1 MPKPSNYKTKL
12 FPFFLLNTKTAVSV
26 LWLLFF
32 LLPQAF
38 AQQAQS
44 FENAIKLEDAGVG
57 YVSDAVIDKN
67 GFLWIAGSNG
77 LTRYDGSHFEMFKH
91 DPEDSLSLLANY
103 IHDLFYDEE
112 YNRIFVSSWSTS
124 NSGISIL
131 DLETEQFKN
140 IRFDSTNSNGLE
152 GHNLYWTCRD
162 KFGSYWISIKNQG
175 LIKYLPEQDSIIQY
189 PYQPSLN
196 QTDLELGRANTFQSY
211 SFDIFNDSLLWL
223 GAAEGSLFKFNVI
236 NHQYTRYPLGDRRDI
251 SFRKILH
258 HSDNKVFIGT
268 WTHGF
273 YSFDPKNNQ
282 FIKHEFEGISFDP
295 QNYMDQNLAIK
306 VRSKDC
312 LYITNKAGL
321 IEYDVKQNKVIDFKK
336 NDFTKGELYGF
347 FETDKK
353 NRVLYWN
360 NWSFY
365 IFDPLRQQNKFY
377 SYGIKAPSFN
387 FLVRRILEDE
397 KTGKLWVAA
406 QFSEGLYR
414 LDLKTKEWE
423 VFPSPNS
430 YFKDRVDFPGWDVLK
445 TKAGEILVLAADKG
459 IYKVL
464 EKDKRLVPW
473 ELQLNNTKYRRM
485 MEDSQGNIWVTTYH
499 DGVFRIDPKTKN
511 IRHFKKE
518 FIHPDLKSIGSATD
532 IKEDR
537 NGNIW
542 IRGTGFKVYNPQL
555 DTVYL
560 FPYFFPDQ
568 KIVYD
573 ITSFGID
580 GEGNVLT
587 AIKEGGYIGITDADH
602 PEKGIVEY
610 FDKSKG
616 LIMRVPNNFLLDK
629 NKNIWLLGD
638 GLEKINADRS
648 ATQFYRSFYFSN
660 TESITFTQLSDG
672 SFATGDRQGI
682 NIINPDSLKVNQE
695 LFQPYIHSFKVFDK
709 GLNLESSP
717 FQKAEVYLK
726 PGENFFSLEFSAL
739 NPVFFGG
746 SKFKY
751 QLEGVDPEWIDPQS
765 RRYVA
770 YTNINS
776 GSYDFRIK
784 ASNNEGV
791 WNEKP
796 TVLRIHIATPW
807 YKTWWFYSLLILLFS
822 IAFYYW
828 YLIRINRRKEKE
840 EALRLKELDTFKT
853 RFYSNITHEFRTPLT
868 IIQGMANELE
878 EHPEQEP
885 KRKINLIKKNS
896 RNLLALVNQMLDLSK
911 LQAGKAIPDLK
922 QDDIIGFISY
932 LVESHES
939 YAKLQNLGL
948 QFYSEE
954 KELVMDFDAKKLE
967 QILAN
972 LFSNAIKF
980 TPEYGKILIV
990 AKKITTGGISYIEI
1004 KVKDNGI
1011 GISKENLPHIFDR
1024 FHQVNPIYNNQG
1036 SGIGLALV
1044 KELIGIMN
1052 GTIRVESI
1060 LNEGSTFFITLPIQ
1074 NKSPLVKE
1082 ADQHVFKS
1090 LPVINSPKKQGPVL
1104 SENGL
1109 PILLIIE
1116 DNTDVTYYLETCLK
1130 GHYQTLSRS
1139 NGKAGVET
1147 ALEIL
1152 PDVIISDVMMP
1163 EMDGFEVC
1171 KILKEDERSSHIPI
1185 ILLTAKATKEDKIE
1199 GLTQGAD
1206 AYLTKPFEK
1215 EELMIRLDKLMEIR
1229 KTLQKKYSN
1238 SLISSQSDNKVIESK
1253 EDSFIGKIEKIIL
1266 ANLEDDDFSINELS
1280 RELHLSR
1287 SQVHRKIK
1295 ALTGMSTAIYMRS
1308 VRLQKAKELLQSNE
1322 LSISEVAYQCG
1333 FKSPVYFS
1341 QVFKETFGFSPSATR
1356 K

>member
-12 FPFFLLNTKTAVSV
+12 FPFFLLNTKAVVSF

-32 LLPQAF
+32 LLPQPF
-38 AQQAQS
+38 AQQTQY
-44 FENAIKLEDAGVG
+44 FENPIKLEDARVG
-57 YVSDAVIDKN
+57 YISDALIDKN
-67 GFLWIAGSNG
+67 GFLWIAGNAG
-77 LTRYDGSHFEMFKH
+77 LTRYDGSHFEMFRH
-91 DPEDSLSLLANY
+91 DPEDSLSLLDNY
-103 IHDLFYDEE
+103 ITDLFYDEE

-140 IRFDSTNSNGLE
+140 IHFDSTNSNGLE

-189 PYQPSLN
+189 PYQLSLEHEN
-196 QTDLELGRANTFQSY
+196 LELGRANTFLSY
-211 SFDIFNDSLLWL
+211 SLDLFNDSLLWL
-223 GAAEGSLFKFNVI
+223 GSIEGALLKFNVI
-236 NHQYTRYPLGDRRDI
+236 SHQYTRYPLGERREV
-251 SFRKILH
+251 SFKKILH
-258 HSDNKVFIGT
+258 HSDNRVYIGS
-268 WTHGF
+268 WERGF
-273 YSFDPKNNQ
+273 YSFDPPNNQ
-282 FIKHEFEGISFDP
+282 FKKHEFEGISFDP
-295 QNYMDQNLAIK
+295 QSYMNNFWGIK
-306 VRSKDC
+306 PKSKDR
-312 LYITNKAGL
+312 LYITNEAGL

-336 NDFTKGELYGF
+336 NDYTRKTF
-347 FETDKK
+347 FGIYETDKK
-353 NRVLYWN
+353 NRAFYWN
-360 NWSFY
+360 KWSVY

-414 LDLKTKEWE
+414 LDLKTEEWE
-423 VFPSPNS
+423 VFPPPKG
-430 YFKDRVDFPGWDVLK
+430 YFKDREDFLAWDVLK
-445 TKAGEILVLAADKG
+445 TKAGEILVLSSDKG
-459 IYKVL
+459 IYRVM
-464 EKDKRLVPW
+464 EKEKRLVPW
-473 ELQLNNTKYRRM
+473 ELQPNSSKYRRM

-499 DGVFRIDPKTKN
+499 DGVFRIDLKTKN

-518 FIHPDLKSIGSATD
+518 FIHPELKSIGAATD

-537 NGNIW
+537 RGNIW
-542 IRGTGFKVYNPQL
+542 FRSSGIKVYNPHL

-568 KIVYD
+568 KLVYH
-573 ITSFGID
+573 ITSLGINND
-580 GEGNVLT
+580 GNVLVGS
-587 AIKEGGYIGITDADH
+587 KEGAFGITDADH

-616 LIMRVPNNFLLDK
+616 LIMHVPNNFLLDK
-629 NKNIWLLGD
+629 NKNVWLLGD
-638 GLEKINADRS
+638 GLEKINADQS
-648 ATQFYRSFYFSN
+648 TTQYYRSSYFSN
-660 TESITFTQLSDG
+660 TESLTFIQLSDG
-672 SFATGDRQGI
+672 TFVTGDRHGI

-709 GLNLESSP
+709 GLNLDSSP
-717 FQKAEVYLK
+717 FQKTDVYLK

-739 NPVFFGG
+739 NPVFYGR
-746 SKFKY
+746 SKFQY

-765 RRYVA
+765 RRYAA

-776 GSYDFRIK
+776 GSYDFKVK
-784 ASNNEGV
+784 ASNNEDV

-822 IAFYYW
+822 IIFYYW
-828 YLIRINRRKEKE
+828 YRIRINRRKEKE

-853 RFYSNITHEFRTPLT
+853 RFYANITHEFRTPLT
-868 IIQGMANELE
+868 VIQGMANELE
-878 EHPEQEP
+878 DHPTQEP
-885 KRKINLIKKNS
+885 GRKINLIKKNS
-896 RNLLALVNQMLDLSK
+896 RNLLALVNQMLDLSR
-911 LQAGKAIPDLK
+911 LQAGKASVELK
-922 QDDIIGFISY
+922 QNDVINFVKY
-932 LVESHES
+932 LVESYES

-954 KELVMDFDAKKLE
+954 KELIMDFDAKKME
-967 QILAN
+967 KVLAN
-972 LFSNAIKF
+972 LLSNAIKF
-980 TPEYGKILIV
+980 TPEYGKILVV

-1011 GISKENLPHIFDR
+1011 GISKENIPHIFDR

-1044 KELIGIMN
+1044 KEFIGIMN
-1052 GTIRVESI
+1052 GTIRVESV

-1074 NKSPLVKE
+1074 NKTPLVKE

-1090 LPVINSPKKQGPVL
+1090 LPVIDSPKKQGSVL

-1139 NGKAGVET
+1139 NGKAGIET

-1229 KTLQKKYSN
+1229 QTLQKKYSN
-1238 SLISSQSDNKVIESK
+1238 SLISSQSDNKAIESK

-1266 ANLEDDDFSINELS
+1266 ENLEDEDFSINELS
-1280 RELHLSR
+1280 RELSLSR
-1287 SQVHRKIK
+1287 SQVHRKVK

-1308 VRLQKAKELLQSNE
+1308 VRLQKGKELLQSNE

-1341 QVFKETFGFSPSATR
+1341 QVFKETFGSSPSATR